1 MSTSKQEEK
10 DKSEWSVVGLASKF
24 VHAWEKAGG
33 TKADINRLAQNLQLL
48 RQIVWMLRGSWELKP
63 KQFPT
68 FHVADLG
75 RHKSMG
81 EFFRHMKEVRPKK
94 GCDNAMAYFGVYE
107 ELILRKISWWQ
118 TEISEETVLV
128 CDADLGLPK
137 GTYGYRTFLE
147 VAATA
152 GLYECQQE
160 TAAAL
165 MEDFDQVGPKIP
177 WRSVRRPAFEPEK
190 GRSLEVHIAVPVVDL
205 YGKSILTLTEHGS
218 LAKRNTAYFYSGSHW
233 ILSRRKPIASR
244 A

>member
-1 MSTSKQEEK
+1 MSTSKKEEK
-10 DKSEWSVVGLASKF
+10 DKSEWSAVGLASKF
-24 VHAWEKAGG
+24 LHSWGKVGG
-33 TKADINRLAQNLQLL
+33 TKADINGLAQNLTRL

-81 EFFRHMKEVRPKK
+81 EFFRHMKETRPKK
-94 GCDNAMAYFGVYE
+94 GCDNAMSYFGVYE

-128 CDADLGLPK
+128 RDADLGIPE
-137 GTYGYRTFLE
+137 GTYGYRAFLE
-147 VAATA
+147 VAATV

-165 MEDFDQVGPKIP
+165 MEDFNQVGPKIP
-177 WRSVRRPAFEPEK
+177 WRSVRRPAFEAEK
-190 GRSLEVHIAVPVVDL
+190 GRSLEVHIAMHVVDL
-205 YGKSILTLTEHGS
+205 YGNSILTLTEYGS
-218 LAKRNTAYFYSGSHW
+218 LAKRNASYFYSGSHW
-233 ILSRRKPIASR
+233 ILSRRKPIA
-244 A
+244 AQG